1 MGETAVTCLDGHS
14 RCFFMLDINTFKL
27 FVCLGDLYIIIIRQ
41 QLDLKRPVAAS
52 SDSLFKS
59 LPSRRRLFGL

>member
-1 MGETAVTCLDGHS
+1 VY
-14 RCFFMLDINTFKL
+14 IIIII
-27 FVCLGDLYIIIIRQ
+27 IIIIRQ

-52 SDSLFKS
+52 SDSFFKS